1 MPRGSR
7 PGERRGGR
15 RKGVPNRTT
24 TEQME
29 IARLAATQGKLGKE
43 VLEEFMVLFKDMA
56 LELQPESREAE
67 RFAAWLKS
75 SKEAQFHKYASLA
88 VKAAKDLADFQSP
101 KFKAIEVSAP
111 APTVEGDDGEKVT
124 CFTFSIFNDDLG
136 PKAVE
141 HHPEEKLD

>member
-15 RKGVPNRTT
+15 KSGIPNRST
-24 TEQME
+24 TERLE
-29 IARLAATQGKLGKE
+29 IARLAAAQGKLGKE
-43 VLEEFMVLFKDMA
+43 VLEELMVLFKDMA
-56 LELQPESREAE
+56 LELQPESREAK

-111 APTVEGDDGEKVT
+111 APTVEGGDGKKIT
-124 CFTFSIFNDDLG
+124 KFTLRIFNDDLR

-141 HHPEEKLD
+141 HHPKENLD